1 MSVLERWS
9 PGRAAAWLRRPVP
22 EDHKYRR
29 GVLAVRTGSVQYPG
43 AAVIGVSA
51 AWRTGVGMV
60 RYVPPFEDAHR
71 DLPAPAAAVL
81 ARHPETVLGEGRC
94 DAWLLGSGTDP
105 STRTASEEAAIFEL
119 LRSGIPT
126 VVDAGALDLVSR
138 FGDTAGPVILTPHL
152 GEFERLHR
160 GAPLPDDGSPSSV
173 ARRGRAAVALAAE
186 LGTAVLLKGSV
197 SICAGADGRAIAHG
211 PSTPWLA
218 TAGTGDALAGILGAL
233 VAAHAER
240 LRERPTAL
248 VELGATAALLH
259 DSAARIAA
267 SDPAANGA
275 GSPITALDVVAAV
288 PRAFRT
294 VSVAGTGADA
304 PAG

>member
-1 MSVLERWS
+1 MSTLERWS
-9 PGRAAAWLRRPVP
+9 PDRAAAWLRRPSP

-29 GVLAVRTGSVQYPG
+29 GVLAARTGSAQYPG

-51 AWRTGVGMV
+51 AWRTGIGMV
-60 RYVPPFEDAHR
+60 RYVPPLEDAPR

-81 ARHPETVLGEGRC
+81 ARHPETVLGAGRC

-105 STRTASEEAAIFEL
+105 STRTAAEEAGVVAL
-119 LRSGIPT
+119 LRSGTPA
-126 VVDAGALDLVSR
+126 VVDAGALDLVAR
-138 FGDTAGPVILTPHL
+138 VAGETGPLILTPHL

-160 GAPLPDDGSPSSV
+160 GAPLPDDGSPGGI
-173 ARRGRAAVALAAE
+173 ARRGEAAVALATE
-186 LGTAVLLKGSV
+186 LGAAVLLKGSV
-197 SICAGADGRAIAHG
+197 SICAGPDGRTIAHG

-233 VAAHAER
+233 VATHAER
-240 LRERPTAL
+240 LRERPAVL

-267 SDPAANGA
+267 NDPAANGA
-275 GSPITALDVVAAV
+275 GSPITALDVVAAL
-288 PRAFRT
+288 PRAFRA
-294 VSVAGTGADA
+294 VSVAGTGSGTT
-304 PAG
+304 AG